1 MSDGKRRGRK
11 YVSAGTYP
19 APCPSGKRCYSSKRL
34 AKQAAKK
41 ARATTRLWVYRCPSC
56 DGFHL
61 TSRRP
66 RSPLI

>member
-1 MSDGKRRGRK
+1 MSAGKLRGRK
-11 YVSAGTYP
+11 YVSAPTHVV
-19 APCPSGKRCYSSKRL
+19 ACPSGKRCYSSKRL